1 MFKSLSIENVDGI
14 ILYWLLKTRE
24 QYYET
29 FPKEYNLILFLK
41 LNLGF

>member
-1 MFKSLSIENVDGI
+1 MFKSLFIGNVDEI

-29 FPKEYNLILFLK
+29 FPKGYNLILFLK
-41 LNLGF
+41 LSLGF